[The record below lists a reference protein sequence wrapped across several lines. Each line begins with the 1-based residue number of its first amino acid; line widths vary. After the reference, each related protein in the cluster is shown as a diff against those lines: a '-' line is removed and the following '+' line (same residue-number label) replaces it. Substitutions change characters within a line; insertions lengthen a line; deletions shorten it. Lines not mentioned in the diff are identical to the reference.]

1 MHSQSHY
8 VLVLDDDDVIAKYA
22 VMHLRRR
29 GYRAAR
35 ARTAAEAFESIR
47 REMPDVLILDHYLPD
62 TSGDEVLTALRADER
77 TRLLPVIYL
86 TIDGSRNRFRKSM
99 TTGADDFLAKPFKPA
114 ELADAVEA
122 QLRKAYARMIPHG
135 DSGSDRD
142 QAIRLGEEMRDLEA
156 RLATAYAERQ
166 RTQVELAVLNA
177 SIDHRVARETNLLER
192 QNSAL
197 RAYGHALA
205 HELRRPLRGIL
216 GFAGLLMHG
225 HAASLPPDSREL
237 LERIDSS
244 GRRMNDFI
252 EALLEMAQSGAGDL
266 QRSEVDLSAMA
277 ADIVATDAGAP
288 EGGEVR
294 VAPGLMARSD
304 PVLARIV
311 LENLLSN
318 ARKYSARRPH
328 PLVEFQATRI
338 DGESVFLVR
347 DNGAGFDMAA
357 AASLFQPF
365 KRLHSASEFEG
376 LGIGLATVAQIVSR
390 HGGRIWAEAR
400 PDAGATFYFTLEP
413 ASPVS

>member
-1 MHSQSHY
+1 M
-8 VLVLDDDDVIAKYA
+8 LVLDDDDVIAKYA
-22 VMHLRRR
+22 VAHLRRR
-29 GYRAAR
+29 GFRADR
-35 ARTAAEAFESIR
+35 ARTGAEAFEAIR
-47 REMPDVLILDHYLPD
+47 HKLPDVLVLDHYLPD
-62 TSGDEVLTALRADER
+62 TTGEEVLTALRADER

-86 TIDGSRNRFRKSM
+86 TIDGSRRRFRKSM

-114 ELADAVEA
+114 ELIDAVEA

-142 QAIRLGEEMRDLEA
+142 QALRLGEEMRDLQA
-156 RLATAYAERQ
+156 RLATAYAEQQ

-177 SIDHRVARETNLLER
+177 SIDHRVARETNMLER

-197 RAYGHALA
+197 RSYGHALA

-225 HAASLPPDSREL
+225 HAADLPEDSREL
-237 LERIDSS
+237 LERIDAS
-244 GRRMNDFI
+244 GRRMNEFI
-252 EALLEMAQSGAGDL
+252 EALLEMAQSGEGDL
-266 QRSEVDLSAMA
+266 QRGEVDLSELAAEIIA
-277 ADIVATDAGAP
+277 ADTSAARA
-288 EGGEVR
+288 GEVR
-294 VAPGLMARSD
+294 VAPGLVARAD
-304 PVLARIV
+304 PVLVRIV

-318 ARKYSARRPH
+318 ARKYSARRAH
-328 PLVEFQATRI
+328 PVVEFDAARI
-338 DGESVFLVR
+338 DGQVVYLVR

-357 AASLFQPF
+357 ADSLFKPF
-365 KRLHSASEFEG
+365 QRLHPSAEFDG

-413 ASPVS
+413 AAALS

>member
-1 MHSQSHY
+1 MHDQSPY

-22 VMHLRRR
+22 VTHLRRR

-35 ARTAAEAFESIR
+35 ARTGAEAFESIR

-62 TSGDEVLTALRADER
+62 TSGDEVLVTLRADER

-135 DSGSDRD
+135 DTGSDRE
-142 QAIRLGEEMRDLEA
+142 QAQRLGEEMRDLQA

-166 RTQVELAVLNA
+166 STQVELAVLNA
-177 SIDHRVARETNLLER
+177 SIDHRVARETRLLER

-197 RAYGHALA
+197 RSYGHALA

-216 GFAGLLMHG
+216 GFAGLLMQG
-225 HAASLPPDSREL
+225 HDASLSPDSREL
-237 LERIDSS
+237 LGRIEAA

-252 EALLEMAQSGAGDL
+252 EALLEMAQSGAEAL
-266 QRSEVDLSAMA
+266 QRREVDLSAMA
-277 ADIVATDAGAP
+277 ADIIAAETAAP
-288 EGGEVR
+288 AGGEVHI
-294 VAPGLMARSD
+294 APGLVARSD

-318 ARKYSARRPH
+318 ARKYSSRRPR
-328 PLVEFQATRI
+328 PVVEFEAARV
-338 DGESVFLVR
+338 DGQSVFLVR
-347 DNGAGFDMAA
+347 DNGAGFDMTAA
-357 AASLFQPF
+357 ANLFQPF
-365 KRLHSASEFEG
+365 QRLHSAAEFEG

-413 ASPVS
+413 ANALN